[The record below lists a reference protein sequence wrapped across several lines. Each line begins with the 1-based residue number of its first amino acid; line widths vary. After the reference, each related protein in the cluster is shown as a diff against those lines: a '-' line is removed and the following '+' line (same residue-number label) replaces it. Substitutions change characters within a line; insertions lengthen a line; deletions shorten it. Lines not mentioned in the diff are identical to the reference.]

1 MNTFIWT
8 VIKTLN
14 CFFMLAILGMWPTE
28 AVHAATTHQDYAYA
42 EGKTY
47 VVNTALGI
55 ATQIIVGRDEK
66 VVDFGTGFSAGWEL
80 VRRDNVF
87 YIKPKD
93 ADAETNMYIRT
104 DKRSYVLDLR
114 VVSKD
119 WKKIDDAKTAGV
131 HYVVQFTYP
140 QDAALRRAVVIGKS
154 ADDTIDLAL
163 RQASVMG
170 KSTDEPGSNLALRGA
185 ATLAKSADEL
195 TRDRTDRTASSE
207 IIPTKMSIEPVGRKA
222 YFTKYEV
229 AADMSARWLV
239 PMRVY
244 DDGVFTYLQFAEGV
258 NSPAI
263 FARSSVRAQEY
274 VVNKTV
280 SGDTLQI
287 VHGVHPVL
295 VIRHGDSVVA
305 VKRNN

>member
-1 MNTFIWT
+1 MNTSNWT
-8 VIKTLN
+8 VTKTLH
-14 CFFMLAILGMWPTE
+14 CFFMFAVLGVLPAK
-28 AVHAATTHQDYAYA
+28 AVQAAATHQDYAYA

-55 ATQIIVGRDEK
+55 ATQIVVGRDEK

-80 VRRDNVF
+80 VRRENIF

-93 ADAETNMYIRT
+93 TDAETNMYIRT
-104 DKRSYVLDLR
+104 DKRSYVIDLR

-119 WKKIDDAKTAGV
+119 WKKIDDAKQAGV
-131 HYVVQFTYP
+131 HYVVRFTYP
-140 QDAALRRAVVIGKS
+140 QDTALRRAPVIGKD
-154 ADDTIDLAL
+154 ADEAIDLAL
-163 RQASVMG
+163 RQASMLG
-170 KSTDEPGSNLALRGA
+170 KNADDSGNLVLRGVT
-185 ATLAKSADEL
+185 TLAKNTDNL
-195 TRDRTDRTASSE
+195 TNERAIASE
-207 IIPTKMSIEPVGRKA
+207 ITPTKMSIEPVGRKT

-244 DDGVFTYLQFAEGV
+244 DDGAFTYLQFADGI
-258 NSPAI
+258 NSPAV

-295 VIRHGDSVVA
+295 VVRHGDSVVA
-305 VKRNN
+305 IRRKD